1 MSTRKTG
8 KIAGLASLKRISGKG
23 NLATHCGL
31 YCKEGLLGFLSCS
44 ATELC
49 RRKLIMKES
58 PHMGNVLLLNCS
70 KDLSVNPMDRF
81 ITLLSHWANPLILFD
96 SETYAVSFLF

>member
-23 NLATHCGL
+23 NLAIHCGL
-31 YCKEGLLGFLSCS
+31 YYKDRLLGFLSCS
-44 ATELC
+44 ATELN
-49 RRKLIMKES
+49 RRKMIMKES

-70 KDLSVNPMDRF
+70 KNLAVNPKERF
-81 ITLLSHWANPLILFD
+81 ITLLSHWVNPLILLD
-96 SETYAVSFLF
+96 SETYTGSFLF